1 MAQVSEKMVEQ
12 IAAAVSQVLAER
24 SKGTACTVPF
34 GMAAAGPA
42 PAPRQT
48 NPASKDNVLVQA
60 GACRVGHATE
70 GAEPHSGCETLAHFI
85 DHTLL
90 KPTATDEQVAEI
102 CRQARTY
109 QFASVCINPAYIPLT
124 AKMLAGSGVKVC
136 TVIGFPLG
144 STSTETKA
152 FETRDAVAKG
162 ADEIDMVIH
171 IGKLKSGDFEYVC
184 NDIRAV
190 VQSAQGRVVKV
201 IIETSLLTDDEK
213 VAACILAKAAGAQ
226 FVKTSTGFGGGGATP
241 EDIALMR
248 RIVGKELGV
257 KASGG
262 VKDCESAE
270 KLIAAGASRLGASA
284 SVEIVEGKA
293 GKGSY

>member
-1 MAQVSEKMVEQ
+1 
-12 IAAAVSQVLAER
+12 
-24 SKGTACTVPF
+24 
-34 GMAAAGPA
+34 MAAAGPA
-42 PAPRQT
+42 APPAP
-48 NPASKDNVLVQA
+48 ASPGNHQLLQA

-70 GAEPHSGCETLAHFI
+70 GAAPHSACETLAQYI

-90 KPTATDEQVAEI
+90 KPTATDAQVAEI
-102 CRQARTY
+102 CKQARDY
-109 QFASVCINPAYIPLT
+109 HFASVCINPAYIPL
-124 AKMLAGSGVKVC
+124 AASILAGSGVMVC

-190 VQSAQGRVVKV
+190 VQSAQGRTVKV

-213 VAACILAKAAGAQ
+213 VAACILSKAAGAH

-248 RIVGKELGV
+248 RIVGKDLGV

-262 VKDCESAE
+262 VKDCASAE

-284 SVEIVEGKA
+284 SVEIVEGKT

>member
-1 MAQVSEKMVEQ
+1 VAQVSEKMVEQ